1 MANGI
6 LGLFGTQNPQQ
17 MQQDYLSNLMVSPAQ
32 MGQQGLLQQLISTG
46 ANAGTMMGYGAGRL
60 LGGKVAG
67 EVEASQIEDAL
78 QQVNKM
84 NLPST
89 YEKYTALS
97 GLLGGMGLTK
107 QSMLAAAEAE
117 KLKPKAAE
125 TTKLAKLMAEQ
136 SNFTKGSPQWNAYQ
150 GAIDKETQKGET
162 ATKLSTYG
170 QQLLDAGYDPKS
182 PEFQQAMRVYN
193 EATLEGK
200 AKGSGVSVV
209 NKQGTQ
215 ETAEAKA
222 FGTDLVESYKA
233 IRNSAKT
240 AANTKVAFETQL
252 NTLNK
257 GFETG
262 FGTEAQAAAANVL
275 GALGVESAKD
285 FATNAQVFK
294 AAASSAIL
302 TKQLEQK
309 GPQTE
314 ADAKRIEQTSAQLGN
329 TKAANTFLAKVGIA
343 LANRDIKQRDFY
355 SKWRTKNK
363 TFEGAEAAWL
373 AGEGGES
380 LFDSP
385 ELKQYKRT
393 DPTEGIPGQG
403 GQQTAPIYATN
414 PQTGQRIMSTDGG
427 KTWQETRN

>member
-1 MANGI
+1 MASEI
-6 LGLFGTQNPQQ
+6 LGLFGTQSPQQ
-17 MQQDYLSNLMVSPAQ
+17 LQQDYLSNLMVSPAQ
-32 MGQQGLLQQLISTG
+32 IGSQGLLQQLVSTG

-67 EVEASQIEDAL
+67 EVEASQIEDVL

-84 NLPST
+84 NLPSN
-89 YEKYTALS
+89 YEKMQAMS
-97 GLLGGMGLTK
+97 SLLAEKGLTK
-107 QSMLAAAEAE
+107 QAMIAGAEAE
-117 KLKPKAAE
+117 KLKPKDPTIDLLAGGKY
-125 TTKLAKLMAEQ
+125 TTESLAK
-136 SNFTKGSPQWNAYQ
+136 
-150 GAIDKETQKGET
+150 
-162 ATKLSTYG
+162 
-170 QQLLDAGYDPKS
+170 
-182 PEFQQAMRVYN
+182 FQQSKDINDLVRVI
-193 EATLEGK
+193 EDRGD
-200 AKGSGVSVV
+200 
-209 NKQGTQ
+209 GTQ
-215 ETAEAKA
+215 VVEADGRQVLINKATGAPIRDLGAARPVAAGNTVINKPGIQESAEAKA
-222 FGTDLVESYKA
+222 YGTDLVENYKN
-233 IRNSAKT
+233 IRSSAKT
-240 AANTKVAFETQL
+240 SANTKVAFETQL

-257 GFETG
+257 GFDTG
-262 FGTEAQAAAANVL
+262 FGTDAQAAAANVL

-329 TKAANTFLAKVGIA
+329 TKEANTFLAKVGIA

-355 SKWRTKNK
+355 SKWRTENK
-363 TFEGAEAAWL
+363 TFEGAEEAWL
-373 AGEGGES
+373 AGEGGKS

-403 GQQTAPIYATN
+403 GSSAIRQPTKRFNPAT
-414 PQTGQRIMSTDGG
+414 GKIEVIGG
-427 KTWQETRN
+427 

>member
-1 MANGI
+1 MATDIYGMLTGGYDPRAEQMKQQQAFQQQLSTTTDPRAFIAAVGSNMGRQI
-6 LGLFGTQNPQQ
+6 GQGVQGLFGNNPEQEKA
-17 MQQDYLSNLMVSPAQ
+17 NL
-32 MGQQGLLQQLISTG
+32 
-46 ANAGTMMGYGAGRL
+46 
-60 LGGKVAG
+60 KK
-67 EVEASQIEDAL
+67 DAL
-78 QQVNKM
+78 AEVQASGIDMTDQIAVLKAI
-84 NLPST
+84 T
-89 YEKYTALS
+89 IALQKR
-97 GLLGGMGLTK
+97 GL
-107 QSMLAAAEAE
+107 
-117 KLKPKAAE
+117 
-125 TTKLAKLMAEQ
+125 
-136 SNFTKGSPQWNAYQ
+136 
-150 GAIDKETQKGET
+150 
-162 ATKLSTYG
+162 
-170 QQLLDAGYDPKS
+170 
-182 PEFQQAMRVYN
+182 
-193 EATLEGK
+193 
-200 AKGSGVSVV
+200 
-209 NKQGTQ
+209 
-215 ETAEAKA
+215 TAEAAQVGASIPQDKDNT
-222 FGTDLVESYKA
+222 TDLLKNFTVASVAKYKQSGNLSDLVRVVEDKGDGTQVVEADGRQVLINKATGVPIRDLGAARPVPAGTTVVNTQEKAESKAYGESLVKSYEA
-233 IRNSAKT
+233 ISNSAKI
-240 AANTKVAFETQL
+240 AANTKVAFESQL
-252 NTLNK
+252 GTLNK
-257 GFETG
+257 GFDTG
-262 FGTEAQAAAANVL
+262 FGTEAKAAAANLL
-275 GALGVESAKD
+275 GALGVESAEN

-314 ADAKRIEQTSAQLGN
+314 ADAKRIQDTSAQLGN